1 MQPKMKALVG
11 TLALAVTVV
20 TAAACGDDDDS
31 PDAATAEQSSAGA
44 VAPAD
49 VAGSDQHLNNAAEE
63 LARQERVNAAA
74 TARLTAQAEAYEMQA
89 HLEGQARTYGSD
101 QHLNNLAEVRAN
113 ETFNYPYSG
122 TNTDAG
128 PATAEAANRAAAEEL
143 ERQAHLDG
151 QARTYTGGPRR

>member
-1 MQPKMKALVG
+1 MQPKMKVLAV
-11 TLALAVTVV
+11 TLALAATVV
-20 TAAACGDDDDS
+20 TAAACGDDEVR
-31 PDAATAEQSSAGA
+31 PDAATAEQSSVGA

-74 TARLTAQAEAYEMQA
+74 TARLTAQAEAYERQA
-89 HLEGQARTYGSD
+89 HLAGQARIYGSD
-101 QHLNNLAEVRAN
+101 QHLNNLAEEAG
-113 ETFNYPYSG
+113 EIFSYPYSG

-128 PATAEAANRAAAEEL
+128 PNTAEAANRAAAEEL

-151 QARTYTGGPRR
+151 QARTYTGGP

>member
-1 MQPKMKALVG
+1 MQPKMKALAV
-11 TLALAVTVV
+11 TLALAVTAV
-20 TAAACGDDDDS
+20 TAAACGDDDES
-31 PDAATAEQSSAGA
+31 PDTATAEQSSGGA

-74 TARLTAQAEAYEMQA
+74 TARLTAQAEAYERQA
-89 HLEGQARTYGSD
+89 HFAGEARTYGSD
-101 QHLNNLAEVRAN
+101 QHLNNMAEEAG
-113 ETFNYPYSG
+113 EIFNYPYSG

-128 PATAEAANRAAAEEL
+128 PNTAEAANRAAAEEL

-151 QARTYTGGPRR
+151 QARTYTGGP